1 MKVAISQSM
10 FFPWVGFLE
19 QLKLADVYV
28 FYDDVQFSKGGFTNR
43 VQVKANDGVKW
54 MTVPL
59 AGHKMGQVIEEVNI
73 KPKQEWVNC
82 HLALLEQNLGNT
94 EHFGEALEL
103 VKSVYNREHHGLAS
117 LARDSFMALAD
128 YFGIC
133 TETRFIDVAELG
145 IDGASSQRVYEVV
158 KVLGG
163 TEYITGHGARNY
175 LDHELFESAGIQ
187 VKYMAY
193 GCREYPQQHGEFT
206 PYVSTLDLIAN
217 CGKAGSSCICSDAV
231 YWKEF
236 LDESN

>member
-1 MKVAISQSM
+1 MKVVISQSM

-43 VQVKANDGVKW
+43 VQVKAKGGIRW

-59 AGHKMGQVIEEVNI
+59 AGHQMGQVIEEVKI
-73 KPKQEWVNC
+73 KPKQEWV
-82 HLALLEQNLGNT
+82 HRHIALLEQNLGNT
-94 EHFGEALEL
+94 EYFFEALEL
-103 VKSVYNREHHGLAS
+103 VKSVYKREHDGLAS
-117 LARDSFMALAD
+117 LARDSFMALTD
-128 YFGIC
+128 YFDIC
-133 TETRFIDVAELG
+133 TETRFIDAAELG
-145 IDGASSQRVYEVV
+145 VGGTSSQRVCGIV

-175 LDHELFESAGIQ
+175 LDHELFESAGIE
-187 VKYMAY
+187 VKYMDY
-193 GCREYPQQHGEFT
+193 ECQEYPQQFGEFS

-217 CGKAGSSCICSDAV
+217 CGRSGSSRICSDAV

-236 LDESN
+236 LDGSN